1 MLDVARPQDDRNRE
15 SEAQPKLVAK
25 HGDGVSRVMVVT
37 CGGSRHILNDL
48 RINRLV
54 IVVRYVVHFEI
65 LESAPRCDA
74 RYHNIID
81 LMSRPVAPFGSGGLG
96 VAICGV
102 PFPS

>member
-1 MLDVARPQDDRNRE
+1 MLDVARPEDDGNRE

-25 HGDGVSRVMVVT
+25 HGDGVSRVMAVT
-37 CGGSRHILNDL
+37 CGGSRHIMDNV
-48 RINRLV
+48 RSNQFAIM
-54 IVVRYVVHFEI
+54 VRYVVHFEFSR
-65 LESAPRCDA
+65 LLRDGA